1 MFCLLCVLWGLI
13 TSESLVT
20 SRPKTWYYPVLHGF
34 LRFPKCELYLSVY
47 YYIRSQV
54 LHCKML
60 AHNALSTG
68 SNIRICYLDAH
79 LFCHLFFF
87 NFPNN
92 KQSHG
97 NITIGWGFSLYH
109 LSHNI
114 AQTQTE
120 KKRKFSLIQFRICSV
135 CVQRSTSIG
144 WIRYV
149 LRSLVSWTELSTRV
163 LTSAYISAIN
173 VSVI

>member
-1 MFCLLCVLWGLI
+1 
-13 TSESLVT
+13 
-20 SRPKTWYYPVLHGF
+20 
-34 LRFPKCELYLSVY
+34 
-47 YYIRSQV
+47 
-54 LHCKML
+54 ML

-68 SNIRICYLDAH
+68 SNIRICDLGAH
-79 LFCHLFFF
+79 LFCHLFFL

-120 KKRKFSLIQFRICSV
+120 KRENSHYYSFESV
-135 CVQRSTSIG
+135 QYVFNVQLQLDELGMSSDRLYHELNC
-144 WIRYV
+144 R
-149 LRSLVSWTELSTRV
+149 LVC
-163 LTSAYISAIN
+163 
-173 VSVI
+173 